1 MSSDDAWS
9 TPSNDA
15 LFLSLVSP
23 TATGVKT
30 VGHSFNPKFTYPIFG
45 DSEEI
50 FGYQNLEINI
60 RYNASDMRP
69 NLSVSHTKKFAAVGE
84 TEATDITGIL
94 HEFLPDVAFQ
104 KKSEFETA
112 IKSLRADWTPPGEL
126 DTTFQAAG
134 GTFEIWKGTL
144 ADPAVK
150 QLIMRMQI
158 LVPLFIEGGTAIDA
172 DEVDAERWTVFFLY
186 QKRTGTAAD
195 ASTNP
200 YVFAGYCTVYRFF
213 HFRLPT
219 PPQSPPSETDLENA
233 TLAQDFDLAQLPC
246 RTRIS
251 QFLVL
256 PLFQGRGLGPRLYN
270 HIFAAYIAHPQTVEI
285 TVEDPNEAF
294 DDLRDIADLQYLRGL
309 PEFLALRIDT
319 TLALPRTGP
328 APAGIVDQAACDAV
342 RARAKMAPRQF
353 ARVLEMQLMSRL
365 PKAVR
370 PGFAPPEEE
379 GAGKGKGKGKVAKP
393 TAEETH
399 EYRLW
404 RLLLKKRIYKHNRDA
419 LGELEIPERIAKLDE
434 TVSSVEF
441 DYARLLIRGEEQRK
455 NAAADAEANR
465 KVVAAAAVAAGENG
479 TSTSANGKRK
489 AEEDGEPSVSKK
501 ARVEDE

>member
-1 MSSDDAWS
+1 M
-9 TPSNDA
+9 
-15 LFLSLVSP
+15 SP
-23 TATGVKT
+23 TANGVKT
-30 VGHSFNPKFTYPIFG
+30 VGHSFNPRFTYPIFG

-50 FGYQNLEINI
+50 FGYQNLEINL

-69 NLSVSHTKKFAAVGE
+69 HLSVSHTKKFAAVGE
-84 TEATDITGIL
+84 TEATDINGIL
-94 HEFLPDVAFQ
+94 HDFLPEVAFQ

-112 IKSLRADWTPPGEL
+112 IKSQRADWTPPGEL
-126 DTTFQAAG
+126 ETTFQAAG

-150 QLIMRMQI
+150 QLVTRMQI

-186 QKRTGTAAD
+186 QKRTGAAAD

-219 PPQSPPSETDLENA
+219 PPLSPASEADLEKA
-233 TLAQDFDLAQLPC
+233 TLAQDFDLSLLPC

-251 QFLVL
+251 QFLIL
-256 PLFQGRGLGPRLYN
+256 PLFQGRGLGPRLYT
-270 HIFAAYIAHPQTVEI
+270 HVFAEYIAHPQTVEI

-309 PEFLALRIDT
+309 PAFRALRIDT
-319 TLALPRTGP
+319 SLTLSRTGP
-328 APAGIVDQAACDAV
+328 APSGIVNQAACDAV
-342 RARAKMAPRQF
+342 RASAKMAPRQF

-365 PKAVR
+365 PEAVR
-370 PGFAPPEEE
+370 PGFAPESE
-379 GAGKGKGKGKVAKP
+379 GKGKGKKAAPSK
-393 TAEETH
+393 EETH

-404 RLLLKKRIYKHNRDA
+404 KLLLKKRIYKHNRDA
-419 LGELEIPERIAKLDE
+419 LGELEVPERIAKLDE

-441 DYARLLIRGEEQRK
+441 DYARLLIKGEEQRE
-455 NAAADAEANR
+455 NAAADAAANG
-465 KVVAAAAVAAGENG
+465 KVAAAAAAAAASGENG
-479 TSTSANGKRK
+479 TSSAPANGKRK
-489 AEEDGEPSVSKK
+489 AEGDGEVSVSKK
-501 ARVEDE
+501 ARVEDEE

>member
-1 MSSDDAWS
+1 M
-9 TPSNDA
+9 
-15 LFLSLVSP
+15 SP
-23 TATGVKT
+23 TANGVKT

-50 FGYQNLEINI
+50 FGYQNLEINL

-69 NLSVSHTKKFAAVGE
+69 NLLVSHTKKFAAVGE

-94 HEFLPDVAFQ
+94 HDFLPEVAFQ
-104 KKSEFETA
+104 QKSEFETA
-112 IKSLRADWTPPGEL
+112 IKSLRTDWTPPGEL
-126 DTTFQAAG
+126 ETTFQAAG

-144 ADPAVK
+144 SDPAVK
-150 QLIMRMQI
+150 QLVMRMQI

-186 QKRTGTAAD
+186 QKRTDAAAGT
-195 ASTNP
+195 STNP
-200 YVFAGYCTVYRFF
+200 YVFAGYSTVYRFF

-219 PPQSPPSETDLENA
+219 PPLSPSSEADLEKA
-233 TLAQDFDLAQLPC
+233 TLAQDFDLFQLPC

-251 QFLVL
+251 QFLIL
-256 PLFQGRGLGPRLYN
+256 PLFQGRGLGPRLYM

-319 TLALPRTGP
+319 SLTLPRTGTVP
-328 APAGIVDQAACDAV
+328 AAIVDQAACDAV

-353 ARVLEMQLMSRL
+353 ARVLEMQLMSQL
-365 PKAVR
+365 PESVR
-370 PGFAPPEEE
+370 PGFAPEET
-379 GAGKGKGKGKVAKP
+379 GKGKGKAAKP
-393 TAEETH
+393 TKEETH

-404 RLLLKKRIYKHNRDA
+404 KLLLKKRIYKHNRDA
-419 LGELEIPERIAKLDE
+419 LGELEIPERISKLDE
-434 TVSSVEF
+434 TVASVAF
-441 DYARLLIRGEEQRK
+441 DYARLLIKGEEQRE
-455 NAAADAEANR
+455 NAAADAEANG
-465 KVVAAAAVAAGENG
+465 KAAAAAAAAGENG
-479 TSTSANGKRK
+479 TSSSKAANGKRK
-489 AEEDGEPSVSKK
+489 AEEDGEASVSKK
-501 ARVEDE
+501 ARVEDADE